1 MAEPQRD
8 ERASGPLTLYVDAL
22 YILPYA
28 FSCFVALREKGVA
41 GCTELPLLVRPEQ
54 SPLPAPDSTRLLAR
68 AAVAR
73 ALDRTLSHAGD

>member
-8 ERASGPLTLYVDAL
+8 DRASGPLTLYVD
-22 YILPYA
+22 A

-41 GCTELPLLVRPEQ
+41 GCTELPLPVRPEQ
-54 SPLPAPDSTRLLAR
+54 SPLPTLDSTRLLAR